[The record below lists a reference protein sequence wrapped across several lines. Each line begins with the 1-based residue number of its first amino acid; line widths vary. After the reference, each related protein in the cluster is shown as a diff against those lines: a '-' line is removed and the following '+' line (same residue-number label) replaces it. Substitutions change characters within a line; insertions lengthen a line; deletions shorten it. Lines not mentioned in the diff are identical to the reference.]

1 MRFGRNMEEEKQ
13 VLKILKAAGWYEGRK
28 IDVSEQLKLYEECG
42 FEVFDI
48 LPRFLEEFDGIHF
61 DDIRHFEENREAD
74 YYSNKEIVK
83 RNCFDIRY
91 ILSWELIG
99 LENSPESKRKIVNR
113 YCGIK
118 GHINEKYVPIGH
130 TGQMEYSL
138 YLTETGK
145 IVSDIGVK
153 GMSIEEAIKNIVL
166 CCGKCPWEDFNQ
178 NFSKLTYEQVIS
190 QGEKSVREPKVGRYM
205 QENIQTEQSEEVV
218 LYDLYDS
225 GTIKHYYHFIPKG
238 KCTYCAWVRK
248 VEFYESGKIK
258 SYSYVRSNK
267 DGVVVIEWY
276 ESGMIKSRTFY
287 REKRIRSILYDE
299 NGVYLMDDVQEVADG
314 ISL

>member
-28 IDVSEQLKLYEECG
+28 IDISEQLKLYEECG

-48 LPRFLEEFDGIHF
+48 LSRFLEEFDGLHF
-61 DDIRHFEENREAD
+61 DDIRTYEENREAD

-91 ILSWELIG
+91 LLGWDLEG

-113 YCGIK
+113 YRGIK

-130 TGQMEYSL
+130 TGQMEYRL

-145 IVSDIGVK
+145 IVSDRIVE

-166 CCGKCPWEDFNQ
+166 CCGGCSLHDFSQ
-178 NFSKLTYEQVIS
+178 SFSKLMS
-190 QGEKSVREPKVGRYM
+190 QR
-205 QENIQTEQSEEVV
+205 N
-218 LYDLYDS
+218 
-225 GTIKHYYHFIPKG
+225 G
-238 KCTYCAWVRK
+238 KWH
-248 VEFYESGKIK
+248 
-258 SYSYVRSNK
+258 
-267 DGVVVIEWY
+267 
-276 ESGMIKSRTFY
+276 
-287 REKRIRSILYDE
+287 
-299 NGVYLMDDVQEVADG
+299 
-314 ISL
+314 